1 MSGSVPEHLVKFMT
15 ANTATDVLANSTL
28 RWSAPDC
35 LGDPFELNSQ
45 STLGFDAALLLE
57 STIKLASSMIF
68 APEEPKG
75 ESPLI
80 NAINRWR
87 EEERFD
93 SAEEAHGVLRE
104 LLSKMVD
111 YRVSQLDASMSQWQS
126 FARNARYCC
135 FCASPHILAA
145 WEACADNH
153 KGFALRFNCG
163 ESSPYK
169 LAKPVVYQ
177 NERAEFTTLREQLGA
192 ILHNRKDRLQERFL
206 DHHYIKATYHKHE
219 EEWRCYQTSPSPVSV
234 EDQDQSA
241 WFDDLPFP
249 ANHLNA
255 VFIGLAAPEEDK
267 QRVLQ
272 LVREKFVNTKV
283 FQAVKG
289 KTGFTLEFEKVELG

>member
-1 MSGSVPEHLVKFMT
+1 MSRSVPELLVKYMT

-45 STLGFDAALLLE
+45 STLGFDETLLLE

-93 SAEEAHGVLRE
+93 SVEEAHSVLKE

-111 YRVSQLDASMSQWQS
+111 YRVNQLDASMNQWQS
-126 FARNARYCC
+126 FVRNARYCC
-135 FCASPHILAA
+135 FCANTHIVAA
-145 WEACADNH
+145 WEAFADNH
-153 KGFALRFNCG
+153 KGFALRFDCG
-163 ESSPYK
+163 EFSPYK
-169 LAKPVVYQ
+169 TAKPVVYQ

-206 DHHYIKATYHKHE
+206 DHHYIKAKYHAHE

-234 EDQDQSA
+234 ENDDCNA
-241 WFDDLPFP
+241 WFDDLPFV
-249 ANHLNA
+249 ANDLDA
-255 VFIGLAAPEEDK
+255 VFIGLATPEEDK

-272 LVREKFVNTKV
+272 LVSEKYINANV

-289 KTGFTLEFEKVELG
+289 KTGFTLEFEKVKLS